1 MPLKIKLIFISLVLF
16 IFGTSLFALQEKRD
30 LNSDFSLFSS
40 QKPQEDSI
48 SLIVWGDIM
57 LSRGIWRWAKREG
70 YDRTFANSGFN
81 PLTQFPSYN
90 SWQAL
95 MFFNLESPFSPTD
108 NDKAQWGFLFRA
120 NSGNLQILKDIRAN
134 NTLLLSLANNHTNNA
149 GGLGIQFTKET
160 LKNANIP
167 NFWAGKNK
175 EEAQK
180 ILKVKKNWLNLCF
193 QAYSYDGSFY
203 AHNKIPFARNPLN
216 QEQIVSDLEKMQKL
230 NCNFKILSLHRGA
243 EYKIKANARQKQ
255 LAHQLIDQGADLII
269 WNHSHTPGER
279 EIYKDKVI
287 FYSLGNFLFDQDR
300 GKNASGKTFD
310 YIRDFDKKR
319 LTVPTYIPLLAELN
333 LTKTSTWIHSS
344 LPNFQSAEIKKW
356 QFIPLNPQTL
366 SGILEKISPQA
377 LN

>member
-16 IFGTSLFALQEKRD
+16 IFGTSLLALQEKRD
-30 LNSDFSLFSS
+30 LKSDFNFFWP
-40 QKPQEDSI
+40 QKTNENSI

-57 LSRGIWRWAKREG
+57 LSRGIWRWAKKEG
-70 YDRTFANSGFN
+70 YDRTFANSWFN

-90 SWQAL
+90 SGQAL
-95 MFFNLESPFSPTD
+95 VFFNLESPFSPID
-108 NDKAQWGFLFRA
+108 NDNPKWGFLFRA

-175 EEAQK
+175 EEAQTL
-180 ILKVKKNWLNLCF
+180 LKVKKNWLTLCF

-203 AHNKIPFARNPLN
+203 AHNKIPFARNPLDKDLLF
-216 QEQIVSDLEKMQKL
+216 SDLKKMQKL

-243 EYKIKANARQKQ
+243 EYKIKANSRQKQ

-269 WNHSHTPGER
+269 WNHSHIPGER

-300 GKNASGKTFD
+300 GKKASGKTFD

-319 LTVPTYIPLLAELN
+319 KTVPTYIPLLAELK
-333 LTKTSTWIHSS
+333 LTKTATWIHTS
-344 LPNFQSAEIKKW
+344 LPNFKSAEIKKG

-366 SGILEKISPQA
+366 SGVLEKISPQT

>member
-1 MPLKIKLIFISLVLF
+1 M
-16 IFGTSLFALQEKRD
+16 
-30 LNSDFSLFSS
+30 
-40 QKPQEDSI
+40 
-48 SLIVWGDIM
+48 
-57 LSRGIWRWAKREG
+57 
-70 YDRTFANSGFN
+70 
-81 PLTQFPSYN
+81 
-90 SWQAL
+90 
-95 MFFNLESPFSPTD
+95 
-108 NDKAQWGFLFRA
+108 DK
-120 NSGNLQILKDIRAN
+120 D
-134 NTLLLSLANNHTNNA
+134 
-149 GGLGIQFTKET
+149 
-160 LKNANIP
+160 
-167 NFWAGKNK
+167 
-175 EEAQK
+175 EAQTL
-180 ILKVKKNWLNLCF
+180 LKVKKNWLNLCF

-216 QEQIVSDLEKMQKL
+216 KEQILSDLEKMQKL
-230 NCNFKILSLHRGA
+230 NCDFKILSLHRGA

-333 LTKTSTWIHSS
+333 LTKTATWINTS
-344 LPNFQSAEIKKW
+344 LPNFKSAEIKKG

-366 SGILEKISPQA
+366 SGILEKISPQT
-377 LN
+377 LNQ

>member
-16 IFGTSLFALQEKRD
+16 ILGTSLLALQEKRD
-30 LNSDFSLFSS
+30 LKSDFNFFWP
-40 QKPQEDSI
+40 QKPSENSI

-70 YDRTFANSGFN
+70 YDRTFANSWFN

-90 SWQAL
+90 SGQAL

-108 NDKAQWGFLFRA
+108 NDKAQGGFLFRA
-120 NSGNLQILKDIRAN
+120 NSGNIQILKDIRAN

-175 EEAQK
+175 KEAQK
-180 ILKVKKNWLNLCF
+180 LLKVKKNWLNLCF

-203 AHNKIPFARNPLN
+203 AHNKIPFARNPLDKDLLF
-216 QEQIVSDLEKMQKL
+216 SDLEKMQKL

-243 EYKIKANARQKQ
+243 EYKIKANSRQKQ

-300 GKNASGKTFD
+300 GKKASGKTFD
-310 YIRDFDKKR
+310 YMRDFDKKR

-333 LTKTSTWIHSS
+333 LTKTSTWIHTS
-344 LPNFQSAEIKKW
+344 LPNFKSAEIKKW

-366 SGILEKISPQA
+366 SGILEKISPQT